1 MPVSEGLAAP
11 AAVAPLP
18 GDESDPWA
26 IRVVDELGRHGCGL
40 DLAVL
45 VGPPGSGRSR
55 ALATLADRLRAG
67 GARVVVGIPR
77 DAEWSDAH
85 GRRPVVIADDVHAWP
100 VASVARLRS
109 ALDDG
114 HVAVLAAT
122 ENRVRDTMI
131 TGLVQRSRPG
141 GGVRV
146 CAPVST
152 AWVLDRALLRRVD
165 LDPTQASHIR
175 RACAGAPG
183 LIDEILV
190 ALTSDMGAA
199 QHDSR
204 PADAVEH
211 AALLARTAYRRRVEH
226 LDDAT
231 LAVLAIADEGNGLD
245 TSMVAEVLDI
255 DEQSA
260 ITAIDRARGSGL
272 LLSADTLVSA
282 ARGPLLETL
291 GSGRVTQVR
300 RASVVRRMGT
310 GSISPRDA
318 MAAAEL
324 GIREPRVSAALLEAA
339 AQASASEAEV
349 LLTAAAGAGGD
360 AFEIALRRAHVALA
374 AGDVHRA
381 SQIVDEIIG
390 AATSPAA
397 EIVAPTMLSA
407 RIALAAGRPSH
418 AADLIRWLGPEYA
431 ATQPITAVRALLDV
445 GDRDAAARYLTD
457 TGAAPTAV
465 RTAQRDVLR
474 ALFGE
479 PIGGPTLDGLLR
491 ALPML
496 ADHDDIAWPALML
509 AVQSGDIL
517 AARMVADEV
526 FDADRRDLALQWIVL
541 LLDPHPAPGVPT
553 PVPVA
558 RTPADRVR
566 AEVAALGRVPTPNA
580 GRGQAL
586 RAAAAIEFGLVDA
599 LTLGE
604 LWLSLAAAGEQVRV
618 RGQVAAFDEIVAG
631 VGLASGWAVTW
642 NWYAVRACAAV
653 GDRTGAGNR
662 LARLETALSAHP
674 GDERTAT
681 LVAAAR
687 VVHDLAFAATPVDDR
702 RVVQARAGL
711 VAIGAPT
718 DAARLCADTAAPDL
732 PSPRP
737 TRAEVSS
744 PQVSPPSGPLT
755 EREAQVAHELLAGCT
770 YAEIG
775 ARLFISAKTVEH
787 HVARIRRRF
796 GGGSRSEILA
806 ALRAAGYR

>member
-1 MPVSEGLAAP
+1 
-11 AAVAPLP
+11 
-18 GDESDPWA
+18 
-26 IRVVDELGRHGCGL
+26 
-40 DLAVL
+40 
-45 VGPPGSGRSR
+45 
-55 ALATLADRLRAG
+55 
-67 GARVVVGIPR
+67 
-77 DAEWSDAH
+77 
-85 GRRPVVIADDVHAWP
+85 
-100 VASVARLRS
+100 
-109 ALDDG
+109 
-114 HVAVLAAT
+114 
-122 ENRVRDTMI
+122 
-131 TGLVQRSRPG
+131 
-141 GGVRV
+141 
-146 CAPVST
+146 
-152 AWVLDRALLRRVD
+152 
-165 LDPTQASHIR
+165 
-175 RACAGAPG
+175 
-183 LIDEILV
+183 
-190 ALTSDMGAA
+190 
-199 QHDSR
+199 
-204 PADAVEH
+204 
-211 AALLARTAYRRRVEH
+211 
-226 LDDAT
+226 
-231 LAVLAIADEGNGLD
+231 
-245 TSMVAEVLDI
+245 
-255 DEQSA
+255 
-260 ITAIDRARGSGL
+260 
-272 LLSADTLVSA
+272 
-282 ARGPLLETL
+282 
-291 GSGRVTQVR
+291 
-300 RASVVRRMGT
+300 
-310 GSISPRDA
+310 

-339 AQASASEAEV
+339 AEASASEAEV

-360 AFEIALRRAHVALA
+360 ASEIALRRAYLALA

-397 EIVAPTMLSA
+397 EIVAPTVLSA

-457 TGAAPTAV
+457 SGAAPTAV
-465 RTAQRDVLR
+465 RTAQRDALR

-496 ADHDDIAWPALML
+496 ADHDDIGWPALML

-526 FDADRRDLALQWIVL
+526 FDADRRDLALQWIAL
-541 LLDPHPAPGVPT
+541 LLDPHPAPPVPT

-566 AEVAALGRVPTPNA
+566 AEVAALGRVSTANA

-618 RGQVAAFDEIVAG
+618 RGQVAAFDEIIAG
-631 VGLASGWAVTW
+631 VGFTNGWAVTW
-642 NWYAVRACAAV
+642 NWYAVRACAAA
-653 GDRTGAGNR
+653 GDRTGVEDR
-662 LARLETALSAHP
+662 LARLEKALSAHP

-681 LVAAAR
+681 LTAAAR
-687 VVHDLAFAATPVDDR
+687 VVHDLAFAPTPVDDR
-702 RVVQARAGL
+702 RVAQARAGL

-718 DAARLCADTAAPDL
+718 DAARLCADTAAPVL

-737 TRAEVSS
+737 TSVEVSS
-744 PQVSPPSGPLT
+744 SQVSPPSGPLT

>member
-11 AAVAPLP
+11 AVAPLP
-18 GDESDPWA
+18 ADDSDPWA
-26 IRVVDELGRHGCGL
+26 LRVVDELGHHDCGL

-55 ALATLADRLRAG
+55 ALTSLAERLRAA

-77 DAEWSDAH
+77 DAQTPDTH
-85 GRRPVVIADDVHAWP
+85 GRRPVVVADDVHAWP
-100 VASVARLRS
+100 VASIARLRS

-114 HVAVLAAT
+114 HLAVLAAT
-122 ENRVRDTMI
+122 ENRLRDTMI
-131 TGLVQRSRPG
+131 TGLIQRSRPG

-146 CAPVST
+146 CTPVST

-175 RACAGAPG
+175 RTCAGAPG

-190 ALTSDMGAA
+190 TLASEFGAA
-199 QHDSR
+199 HPDSPPLNPVER
-204 PADAVEH
+204 AAV
-211 AALLARTAYRRRVEH
+211 LARKAYRRRLEH
-226 LDDAT
+226 LDDAVLGA
-231 LAVLAIADEGNGLD
+231 LAVAVEGNGLD
-245 TSMVAEVLDI
+245 TSVVAEALDI

-260 ITAIDRARGSGL
+260 ITAVDRARGSGL
-272 LLSADTLVSA
+272 LLSSDTLVPT
-282 ARGPLLETL
+282 ARGPLVETL
-291 GSGRVTQVR
+291 GPGRVAQVR
-300 RASVVRRMGT
+300 RASVVRRMGV
-310 GSISPRDA
+310 GSISPGDA

-339 AQASASEAEV
+339 ARASASEAEV

-360 AFEIALRRAHVALA
+360 ASEIAMRRAHLALA

-381 SQIVDEIIG
+381 SRIVDEIIG

-397 EIVAPTMLSA
+397 THVAPTILAA

-418 AADLIRWLGPEYA
+418 AADLIRWLGPKYA

-445 GDRDAAARYLTD
+445 GDRDAAAHYLTD
-457 TGAAPTAV
+457 TGAAPTAA
-465 RTAQRDVLR
+465 RTAQRDALR

-479 PIGGPTLDGLLR
+479 PISGPTLDGLLR

-496 ADHDDIAWPALML
+496 TDRDDIAWPALML
-509 AVQSGDIL
+509 AVQSGDVL
-517 AARMVADEV
+517 AARVVADEV
-526 FDADRRDLALQWIVL
+526 FDADRRDLALRWIAL
-541 LLDPHPAPGVPT
+541 LLDPHTAAGAPTLT
-553 PVPVA
+553 PVTP
-558 RTPADRVR
+558 TPADRVR
-566 AEVAALGRVPTPNA
+566 AEVAALGPLPTP
-580 GRGQAL
+580 GGCGQVL
-586 RAAAAIEFGLVDA
+586 RAAAAVEFGLADT

-604 LWLSLAAAGEQVRV
+604 LWLSLAAAGEQARV
-618 RGQVAAFDEIVAG
+618 RGQVAAFDEVVAG
-631 VGLASGWAVTW
+631 IGTMSGWAVTW
-642 NWYAVRACAAV
+642 NWYAIRACAAA
-653 GDRTGAGNR
+653 GDRTGTEDR
-662 LARLETALSAHP
+662 LARLETALSANP

-681 LVAAAR
+681 LAAAAR
-687 VVHDLAFAATPVDDR
+687 VVHDLAFAATPIDDP
-702 RVVQARAGL
+702 RVVQARTGL

-737 TRAEVSS
+737 TSAEAPS
-744 PQVSPPSGPLT
+744 PQLTPPSGPLT
-755 EREAQVAHELLAGCT
+755 DREAQVAHELLAGCT

-796 GGGSRSEILA
+796 GGGSRSEVLA

>member
-1 MPVSEGLAAP
+1 M
-11 AAVAPLP
+11 
-18 GDESDPWA
+18 
-26 IRVVDELGRHGCGL
+26 
-40 DLAVL
+40 
-45 VGPPGSGRSR
+45 
-55 ALATLADRLRAG
+55 
-67 GARVVVGIPR
+67 
-77 DAEWSDAH
+77 
-85 GRRPVVIADDVHAWP
+85 
-100 VASVARLRS
+100 
-109 ALDDG
+109 
-114 HVAVLAAT
+114 
-122 ENRVRDTMI
+122 
-131 TGLVQRSRPG
+131 
-141 GGVRV
+141 
-146 CAPVST
+146 
-152 AWVLDRALLRRVD
+152 
-165 LDPTQASHIR
+165 
-175 RACAGAPG
+175 
-183 LIDEILV
+183 
-190 ALTSDMGAA
+190 
-199 QHDSR
+199 
-204 PADAVEH
+204 
-211 AALLARTAYRRRVEH
+211 
-226 LDDAT
+226 
-231 LAVLAIADEGNGLD
+231 
-245 TSMVAEVLDI
+245 
-255 DEQSA
+255 
-260 ITAIDRARGSGL
+260 
-272 LLSADTLVSA
+272 
-282 ARGPLLETL
+282 ETL
-291 GSGRVTQVR
+291 GSGRITQVQ

-324 GIREPRVSAALLEAA
+324 GIREPRVGAALLEAA

-360 AFEIALRRAHVALA
+360 ASEIALRRAYLALG

-397 EIVAPTMLSA
+397 EIVAPTVLSA

-418 AADLIRWLGPEYA
+418 AADLIRWLGPEYS

-457 TGAAPTAV
+457 SGAAPTAG
-465 RTAQRDVLR
+465 RTAQRDALR

-479 PIGGPTLDGLLR
+479 PIGGPALDGLLR
-491 ALPML
+491 ALPVL

-526 FDADRRDLALQWIVL
+526 FDADRRDLALQWIAL
-541 LLDPHPAPGVPT
+541 LLDPHPAT

-631 VGLASGWAVTW
+631 VGFTNGWAVTW
-642 NWYAVRACAAV
+642 NWYAVRACAAA
-653 GDRTGAGNR
+653 GDRTGVEDR

-674 GDERTAT
+674 GDGRTAALT
-681 LVAAAR
+681 AAAR
-687 VVHDLAFAATPVDDR
+687 VVHDLAFAPTPIDDR
-702 RVVQARAGL
+702 RVAQARAGL

-737 TRAEVSS
+737 TSAEVSS
-744 PQVSPPSGPLT
+744 SQVSPPSGPLT